1 MKLTKKILEDI
12 IREELNNVISEQN
25 VDTNLKLKLGSEVEV
40 DPVTAAKKGAVNTAL
55 MGLAKKPLTKK
66 LAREASSLIK
76 DKNLNIGNLVRITQG
91 LLALDKDP
99 ELLKNKNFMEKHNLF
114 LKIGNFKRQG
124 ADLATQKAAIL
135 SKQRIARRPGF
146 WGLAIGARW

>member
-25 VDTNLKLKLGSEVEV
+25 VDTNLKLKLGSEAEV

-55 MGLAKKPLTKK
+55 MGLAKNPLTKK

-114 LKIGNFKRQG
+114 LKIGNFKGQG
-124 ADLATQKAAIL
+124 ADLATQKPAIL